1 MRVVVA
7 LETRFDRTPD
17 DRVWARGW
25 LEYPFWQRYLD
36 VFDEVFVV
44 ARVRD
49 VEHVPSNAKRADG
62 PKVSFVPVPYY
73 VGPWQFA
80 RRYLRLRRRLREVLS
95 PTDAVIVRAPG
106 TIGGMLASTL
116 RTVGRPYGVEVVG
129 DPYDVFTPGGVRS
142 VLRPLLRW
150 WAPRSLRRQCAQA
163 SAVAY
168 VTADTLQQ
176 RYPASPDAFV
186 TSYSSVDLPDEAFV
200 TDARRCVS
208 ANERFGVL
216 FIGSLEQLYKG
227 PDVLIPAVALGVG
240 RGLNLE
246 LTIVGDGKHRPELE
260 GLAHKCGINDR
271 VRFTG
276 YLPAGD
282 SVRAELDRADLF
294 ILPSRTEGL
303 PRALIEAMARGLPC
317 LASKVGGIPELLSE
331 EQLVQPA
338 DVDALAVKMR
348 DLLLDPARLTRLS
361 KRNLQKAREFHSK
374 SLQPRRRAFY
384 EAVRA
389 ATLRWQRSKS
399 S

>member
-80 RRYLRLRRRLREVLS
+80 RRYFMLRRRLREVLS

-106 TIGGMLASTL
+106 TIGAMLANNL

-163 SAVAY
+163 CAVAY

-176 RYPASPDAFV
+176 RIPWARKVVVPDAGHMANM
-186 TSYSSVDLPDEAFV
+186 EAPEQVNKVILSFLA
-200 TDARRCVS
+200 D
-208 ANERFGVL
+208 NE
-216 FIGSLEQLYKG
+216 
-227 PDVLIPAVALGVG
+227 
-240 RGLNLE
+240 
-246 LTIVGDGKHRPELE
+246 
-260 GLAHKCGINDR
+260 
-271 VRFTG
+271 
-276 YLPAGD
+276 
-282 SVRAELDRADLF
+282 
-294 ILPSRTEGL
+294 
-303 PRALIEAMARGLPC
+303 
-317 LASKVGGIPELLSE
+317 
-331 EQLVQPA
+331 
-338 DVDALAVKMR
+338 
-348 DLLLDPARLTRLS
+348 
-361 KRNLQKAREFHSK
+361 
-374 SLQPRRRAFY
+374 
-384 EAVRA
+384 
-389 ATLRWQRSKS
+389 
-399 S
+399 